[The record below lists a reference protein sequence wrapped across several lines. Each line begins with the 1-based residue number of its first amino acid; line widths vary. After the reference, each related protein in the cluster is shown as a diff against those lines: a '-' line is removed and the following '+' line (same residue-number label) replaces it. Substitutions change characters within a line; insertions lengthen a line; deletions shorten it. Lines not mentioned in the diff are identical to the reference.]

1 MINRSKL
8 LVFILLILLVSLAC
22 APLDTIK
29 EAVKDLGR
37 NMVNELEAEAE
48 QMAQDKWDEIKLQME
63 DMADDAF
70 AQLETGAEEQ
80 LERIN
85 ILGRAVEW
93 EVKNPVYNPEVL
105 FEGYT
110 SNDSGFISYLW
121 ELDQPG
127 LDASQFVSEGAAEV
141 ILIDDLHMGDAIN
154 NNGYGEF
161 GHMLMFIS
169 WVDKPEMNFSAYEFT
184 SDGIERNNFTFVP
197 LGESDW
203 TIQQFENDP
212 DFIAKG
218 PYEAQK
224 WVSFADITEEE

>member
-1 MINRSKL
+1 MENRSKL
-8 LVFILLILLVSLAC
+8 FVFILLTLLVLLAC

-37 NMVNELEAEAE
+37 NMVDDLEAEAE

-63 DMADDAF
+63 DMADDTF

-80 LERIN
+80 LERVN

-93 EVKNPVYNPEVL
+93 EVKNPVYDPETL

-110 SNDSGFISYLW
+110 ANDSGFISYLW

-154 NNGYGEF
+154 NNGYGEL

-169 WVDKPEMNFSAYEFT
+169 WVDKTEMIFSAYEFT
-184 SDGIERNNFTFVP
+184 SNGIGRSNFTFVA

-203 TIQQFENDP
+203 TIQQYEDAP

-218 PYEAQK
+218 PFEAQR
-224 WVSFADITEEE
+224 WVGFADISEE